1 MSWVPNL
8 KQKVDRIDPV
18 FSPPKPWNAPRTPVA
33 PAIVAWLP
41 LSDAEKW
48 RNMQKGF
55 NFFYLLHVHLRT
67 AIISTRTKCFKNGA
81 VYMAL
86 LRPFND
92 LHSTKMWRHL
102 PGHSPGRKPRLAEFG
117 IMTWFATQC
126 RIPRPLHR
134 TVSGYPRFHFQNL
147 PTKYDDCTVWTT
159 KSRPSRKRLPPIPS
173 FKKKVFH
180 KHGFAI
186 FLTKKIIHQ
195 INIVFV

>member
-1 MSWVPNL
+1 M
-8 KQKVDRIDPV
+8 DRIDPV

-117 IMTWFATQC
+117 IMTWFAHNAASQDPST
-126 RIPRPLHR
+126 
-134 TVSGYPRFHFQNL
+134 GRFQGTPGSTSKTFPQSMTIAQFGQQKVDPVENGFPQSL
-147 PTKYDDCTVWTT
+147 VLK
-159 KSRPSRKRLPPIPS
+159 KSVPQAWLCN
-173 FKKKVFH
+173 
-180 KHGFAI
+180 